1 MSNQQPPIE
10 RSWDAPNQQP
20 NQQSAWQPS
29 GWIKWVALGLFVFL
43 VVSLGVG
50 LLLPNSS
57 VSKVTP
63 SPATQGD
70 SSLSVTENDFVRV
83 LGANP
88 KGYSQ
93 EQAITEGR
101 QVCDILAGGGV
112 GTGVVVR
119 LQGLGMSTDDA
130 VRVVFAATMAFCP
143 EYTLDAQR

>member
-1 MSNQQPPIE
+1 MSSQQPPIE

-20 NQQSAWQPS
+20 KRPTSNVMKWIFIGIFVS
-29 GWIKWVALGLFVFL
+29 GVVVTAVVTFL
-43 VVSLGVG
+43 PKSNLT
-50 LLLPNSS
+50 
-57 VSKVTP
+57 KVTP
-63 SPATQGD
+63 SLPTQSD

-101 QVCDILAGGGV
+101 QVCDIFASGGV
-112 GTGVVVR
+112 GTEVVVR
-119 LQGLGMSTDDA
+119 LQGLGMTTDDA

>member
-1 MSNQQPPIE
+1 MSDQPPIID
-10 RSWDAPNQQP
+10 RSWDAPGQQP
-20 NQQSAWQPS
+20 KQQPAWQPS

-43 VVSLGVG
+43 VVFMGVG
-50 LLLPNSS
+50 LLLPKSS
-57 VSKVTP
+57 VSKLTP
-63 SPATQGD
+63 SPAAQGD
-70 SSLSVTENDFVRV
+70 SSLSVTENDFVRL

-101 QVCDILAGGGV
+101 QVCDIFASGGV
-112 GTGVVVR
+112 GTEVVVR
-119 LQGLGMSTDDA
+119 LQGLGMTTDDA